1 MSSLF
6 MILGNEKRRKILK
19 LVRKHEMHIS
29 GIARELGLSVPV
41 TFKHIKKLEEANL
54 VTRHTMGNTHVVRIQ
69 ENWGEK
75 LNSIWMLLDEPL
87 ILKTNKGTTLSD
99 ILKTIP
105 GIDIKKTSRGEYI
118 HAIDGKEGYF
128 VYEINGELVD
138 RPINA
143 CEITKNSE
151 VEIKRL
157 IPAYDKKIRIDVG

>member
-1 MSSLF
+1 
-6 MILGNEKRRKILK
+6 
-19 LVRKHEMHIS
+19 
-29 GIARELGLSVPV
+29 
-41 TFKHIKKLEEANL
+41 
-54 VTRHTMGNTHVVRIQ
+54 
-69 ENWGEK
+69 
-75 LNSIWMLLDEPL
+75 L
-87 ILKTNKGTTLSD
+87 ILKTKKGTTLSD